1 MMLQSIRLIPVQS
14 RVTYTAKIVYV
25 IVLLL
30 MLVSTPVSATFD
42 LNVATFQ
49 VSNSPSA
56 IHTNIHGEQHCTGHI
71 QSLNVCATSACMAAK
86 QTFLQLR
93 LSENQD
99 LSCTVHSQPNH
110 RLQHVIF
117 SSTFDVG
124 MVYSTIPVYLQYKRL
139 LLSPHLL
146 TT

>member
-30 MLVSTPVSATFD
+30 MLVSTPVSETFD

-56 IHTNIHGEQHCTGHI
+56 IHTNIHGEQHCTDHI
-71 QSLNVCATSACMAAK
+71 QLLNVCATSACMAAK
-86 QTFLQLR
+86 QTYLQLR
-93 LSENQD
+93 VSESQD
-99 LSCTVHSQPNH
+99 FSCTVHSQLDH
-110 RLQHVIF
+110 RLQHVTF
-117 SSTFDVG
+117 SSEFDVRV
-124 MVYSTIPVYLQYKRL
+124 MHSTIPVYLQYKRL